1 MKYLYFLFV
10 FNFAQFSWGKTNNSI
25 EIEGTVLDART
36 KLPIPYA
43 KIYNLS
49 IGKGTISNLDG
60 YFRLPISTYENQIIV
75 SFMGYKKQVIS
86 IQKEI
91 PFYTIYLEEE
101 DRLLSEV
108 VVGPNENDYLFDLVA
123 KTRKN
128 QSHAR
133 KTGKTYYELKSYH
146 DTSQIELVEG
156 FYTIHLKGSDIEG
169 LDLKAGRLALQ
180 PYHGRYFASLES
192 SRAITQLK
200 TFDRNF
206 YFPTSP
212 IEVKKKELKT
222 HFKLKLLA
230 KFVDDQNDSIYH
242 ISFKPKKESGLFY
255 YGEIWIDKDHETV
268 KKINFQC
275 DSCKKYPFLP
285 IFPTDSIEN
294 VQFNITKTFADIDG
308 EMIFNQIDFFYVIDY
323 KSRIGTKNQQ
333 NYKIVTNA
341 ILYTYDFEEEFKFIT
356 PSKLPENVSDYRKYN
371 ATPYNDF
378 FWQYNDE
385 FRLKNQTNEN
395 ETFFQSPNSHT
406 NISVFK
412 NLPHQKTG
420 LFEHPFI
427 QWSTNRI
434 LFREFLSDTI
444 ERPITNVIY
453 DNYQLKVD
461 FYVDLNTYTDSTDL
475 FSAVIFNPF
484 ESFYHLPIAKETQC
498 FINIYFDLY
507 EIVRR
512 KFETELSGTSYNFET
527 IKERYIIYQKELEKE
542 MNVFFKAVDRG
553 TNRIELEKYNA
564 LVDEKLGID
573 NIALFRLDE

>member
-1 MKYLYFLFV
+1 MRYLFFFFAFFV
-10 FNFAQFSWGKTNNSI
+10 LPFSRAKTNDFI
-25 EIEGTVLDART
+25 EIEGTIVDART
-36 KLPIPYA
+36 KLAIPYA
-43 KIYNLS
+43 KIYNPS
-49 IGKGTISNLDG
+49 ISKGTISNLEG
-60 YFRLPISTYENQIIV
+60 YFRLPISAYDNQLFV

-86 IQKEI
+86 LKKEI
-91 PFYTIYLEEE
+91 SFYTIYLEEE

-108 VVGPNENDYLFDLVA
+108 VVGPNENDYLYDLVT

-128 QSHAR
+128 ESHTR

-156 FYTIHLKGSDIEG
+156 FYTIHLKGCDIEE

-180 PYHGRYFASLES
+180 PYKGRYFASLES

-200 TFDRNF
+200 TFDQNF

-212 IEVKKKELKT
+212 IEIKKKELKT
-222 HFKLKLLA
+222 HFKLGLLA

-242 ISFKPKKESGLFY
+242 ISFEPKKELGLFY
-255 YGEIWIDKDHETV
+255 YGELWIDKDHETV
-268 KKINFQC
+268 KKINFKC

-285 IFPTDSIEN
+285 IFPSDSIAN
-294 VQFNITKTFADIDG
+294 VQFNITKTFTEIDG
-308 EMIFNQIDFFYVIDY
+308 EMIFSQIDFFYVIDY
-323 KSRIGTKNQQ
+323 KSRIGTTNQQ

-341 ILYTYDFEEEFKFIT
+341 ILYTYDFESEFEFIT

-378 FWQYNDE
+378 FWKFNDE
-385 FRLKNQTNEN
+385 FRMKNQANEN
-395 ETFFQSPNSHT
+395 ESFFQSPNSHT

-412 NLPHQKTG
+412 KLPNQKTG

-434 LFREFLSDTI
+434 LFREFLSDTM
-444 ERPITNVIY
+444 ERPVTNVIY
-453 DNYQLKVD
+453 DNYQLKID
-461 FYVDLNTYTDSTDL
+461 FYVDLNTYNDSTNL

-484 ESFYHLPIAKETQC
+484 ESFYHLPITKETQC

-512 KFETELSGTSYNFET
+512 KFEAELKDESYDLET
-527 IKERYIIYQKELEKE
+527 VKHIYSTYQKALGKE
-542 MNVFFKAVDRG
+542 MNTFFKAVDRG
-553 TNRIELEKYNA
+553 TNRVDLEKYNA
-564 LVDEKLGID
+564 FVYDNLGID
-573 NIALFRLDE
+573 NLALFGLDE